1 MTPQA
6 GTTTEEAPVVL
17 VFVIPVN
24 GGLFGG

>member
-17 VFVIPVN
+17 VSVIPAN
-24 GGLFGG
+24 GGMFGG